1 MLCSAETV
9 NMFLPTKLCPVSRRS
24 ILGFILHPRQ
34 MRQKHCRSLHQPQE
48 IGFELATFAGNQLV
62 KYLVHF
68 DFAVILAKH
77 FWLGT
82 TFQTRWNTLTG
93 DRVQTCGSLNTSN
106 FDSTNLC
113 LPTKSGTFLA
123 VLSASCFT
131 FLGLLAFSFA
141 EFEASGAVL
150 LRFLG
155 WQLIIYIPTFSV
167 QPVLRNFMFFGLQ
180 PHQSLADAWPDA
192 AGTKKRCLRRLLLPC
207 LLHTAA
213 AVVLFT
219 VGVVTF
225 DERHLGILPS
235 FVVAAICVIPQT
247 PLLLRLFGPPCVSKS
262 SYPFRMLP
270 LVATWTCTP

>member
-1 MLCSAETV
+1 MKYLD
-9 NMFLPTKLCPVSRRS
+9 RRS
-24 ILGFILHPRQ
+24 GSNLRQFEHLKLRFYQPLPPHEIWNLPGGSFCQLLHLFGAP
-34 MRQKHCRSLHQPQE
+34 C
-48 IGFELATFAGNQLV
+48 FQL
-62 KYLVHF
+62 
-68 DFAVILAKH
+68 
-77 FWLGT
+77 
-82 TFQTRWNTLTG
+82 R
-93 DRVQTCGSLNTSN
+93 
-106 FDSTNLC
+106 
-113 LPTKSGTFLA
+113 
-123 VLSASCFT
+123 
-131 FLGLLAFSFA
+131 

-192 AGTKKRCLRRLLLPC
+192 AGTKKRCLRRLLVPC

-219 VGVVTF
+219 VSVVTF

-270 LVATWTCTP
+270 LVATWTCTS